1 MEINPLLYRGPITS
15 VDAPCPRLL
24 ERGLRRHRGSG
35 GRSITKSTRQGRPL
49 IMVWQEVVLA
59 IGTTKS
65 KKLVHLFSEKRLT
78 DCPLAKMPP
87 VVSGKDLSLTEE
99 ERALLKGNRAFM

>member
-1 MEINPLLYRGPITS
+1 
-15 VDAPCPRLL
+15 
-24 ERGLRRHRGSG
+24 
-35 GRSITKSTRQGRPL
+35 
-49 IMVWQEVVLA
+49 MVWQEVVLA

-65 KKLVHLFSEKRLT
+65 KKLVHLFNEKRLT

-99 ERALLKGNRAFM
+99 ERALLKGNRAFMCFNQKRAPLYEVTIAPDTGHFTAQILS